1 MSVLSQRQFR
11 FASYLAVFLSVWV
24 IAEALKGKSVGVSR
38 KSSAKKEQKTVY
50 IESAES
56 GRAHEKKDTVD
67 AGSIARKLTAKKI
80 DINSADEDELMKLS
94 GVGRTLAK
102 RIVEY
107 RRKHGKFNNVNQLI
121 NVEGIGRKKLM
132 KIKKLAI
139 VR

>member
-24 IAEALKGKSVGVSR
+24 IAEALKGKSAVVPR

-50 IESAES
+50 IESVES

-67 AGSIARKLTAKKI
+67 AGSIARKLNAKKI

>member
-56 GRAHEKKDTVD
+56 ERAHEKKDTVD